1 MQTAVQTSSQT
12 SLVRTYAYRWII
24 LAVFAAA
31 LAVNQIAWITF
42 APITDSAATYYGV
55 STLAIGLLSAIFMLV
70 YIIVSIPAS
79 WVIDTSGFRVAV
91 GIGAL
96 LTGGFGLL
104 RGVFAANFALVF
116 VCQIGIAAGQ
126 PFVVNAITKV
136 AARWF
141 PPGERATA
149 SGIGSLGMYVGV
161 VLGLALT
168 PILANRFGLAGM
180 LVAYGV
186 LCMAVALAF
195 LALARERPP
204 TPPSAVDDARSLVF
218 DGLRQMLHKRDY
230 LLLMLIFFIGLG
242 IFNAVTTWIE
252 EILRP
257 RGFSGAQA
265 GVAGALMIVA
275 GMVGAV
281 VLPALSDRYRRRVP
295 FLGLALAGGTL
306 GLIGIT
312 YARTYP
318 MLLAA
323 ALVMGFF
330 LLASGPI
337 GFQYG
342 AEVAYPAPE
351 GTSNGVVMMMGQ
363 ISGIIFILA
372 MDALKSPATGSML
385 EPLLVLI
392 GLFVASFLVSLILH
406 EPPAIRTVAILP
418 DEPAAGGEPA
428 PVEVRAE

>member
-1 MQTAVQTSSQT
+1 MQISAP
-12 SLVRTYAYRWII
+12 RTYSYRWVI

-31 LAVNQIAWITF
+31 IAVNQIAWITF
-42 APITDSAATYYGV
+42 APITDSAAAYYGV

-70 YIIVSIPAS
+70 YIVVSIPAS
-79 WVIDTSGFRVAV
+79 WVIDTYGFRVAV

-96 LTGGFGLL
+96 LTGIFGLM

-116 VCQIGIAAGQ
+116 VAQIGIATGQ
-126 PFVVNAITKV
+126 PFIVNAITKV

-149 SGIGSLGMYVGV
+149 SGVGSLGMYVGI

-168 PILANRFGLAGM
+168 PILAGQFGLASM
-180 LVAYGV
+180 LMIYGV
-186 LCMAVALAF
+186 LCLAVALAF

-257 RGFSGAQA
+257 RGFSAAQA

-281 VLPALSDRYRRRVP
+281 VLPTLSDRYRRRVP
-295 FLGLALAGGTL
+295 FISLALAGGTL
-306 GLIGIT
+306 GLIGVT
-312 YARTYP
+312 YANTYP
-318 MLLAA
+318 LLLAA

-363 ISGIIFILA
+363 ISGIVFILG
-372 MDALKSPATGSML
+372 MDALKSPVSGSML
-385 EPLLVLI
+385 GPLLALI
-392 GLFVASFLVSLILH
+392 GLFVGSLLVSVFLH
-406 EPPAIRTVAILP
+406 EPPAIRAAGILP
-418 DEPAAGGEPA
+418 DEPVVAIESGPAATDGKRISG
-428 PVEVRAE
+428 